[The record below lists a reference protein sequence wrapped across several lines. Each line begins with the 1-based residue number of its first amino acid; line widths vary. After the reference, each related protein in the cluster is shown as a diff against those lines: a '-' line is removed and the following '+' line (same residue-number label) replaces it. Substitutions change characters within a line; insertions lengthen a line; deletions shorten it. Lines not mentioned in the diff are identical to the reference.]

1 MRKVFANALFSE
13 MNTYYTYKNNENINR
28 TDLFCACFLVF
39 CLFVLKSYIL
49 PKHWSVFGT
58 RQKHHHHFSSFDFIL
73 RWPCSGLAS
82 ENCEFSS
89 FFLSVCVLRSKIL
102 MLLSFATILP
112 TTVSLQSTNKHL
124 HQIQTPQERTCRTC
138 VAHQLI
144 WPPGVQGHHPDRL
157 PTETE
162 FRFSPQNAGK
172 STYLQDIQ
180 VFTTKHWQINKLQI
194 RQTYKRFKRTIF
206 IRTKHTTRKFLG

>member
-1 MRKVFANALFSE
+1 MKILIELICFVPVFCFFVCLFWRATFCQ
-13 MNTYYTYKNNENINR
+13 N
-28 TDLFCACFLVF
+28 TDLCSELDKNIIIILAHLTSFWGDLAP
-39 CLFVLKSYIL
+39 VLL
-49 PKHWSVFGT
+49 
-58 RQKHHHHFSSFDFIL
+58 QKT
-73 RWPCSGLAS
+73 
-82 ENCEFSS
+82 EFSS

-102 MLLSFATILP
+102 MLLSFATIMP

-138 VAHQLI
+138 VVHQLI

-206 IRTKHTTRKFLG
+206 IRTKHNMQIFGVIPFNKQQNDT